1 MNVSDSGTAPLL
13 VERGWQAAG
22 VGVLSALALAAVQK
36 GGVCF
41 GCLCALPSLEQSSSL
56 VIVGAKSLNNGNG
69 QLEDGIAEITA
80 AMGGEHRSAAE

>member
-1 MNVSDSGTAPLL
+1 LNVSDSGTAPLL

-41 GCLCALPSLEQSSSL
+41 GCLCALPSLGNVV
-56 VIVGAKSLNNGNG
+56 VIVGAKSLNNANG

-80 AMGGEHRSAAE
+80 ALGGEHRSAAE